1 MAKGSASVPAS
12 AEAAGAEPVKKGRG
26 KLLLLLLP
34 LLLLAA
40 GGGGYVAVT
49 QYPKLAAAAAV
60 LNEADAAEAPEEAPE
75 PEEYGEF
82 LEIQGL
88 IVNPAGTSGKR
99 YLMVNVGL
107 ESDKGK
113 VLEEIE
119 QKEIVVRDRILRL
132 LSHRTVP
139 ELADIAQRDTIK
151 NDLRASINE
160 VLEKGRVTRLY
171 FTQYVLQ

>member
-1 MAKGSASVPAS
+1 MAKGNASVPAG
-12 AEAAGAEPVKKGRG
+12 AAAAGTEPVKKGRS
-26 KLLLLLLP
+26 KLLLLLPL

-40 GGGGYVAVT
+40 GGGGYVAVS

-60 LNEADAAEAPEEAPE
+60 LNEADAEAPEEE
-75 PEEYGEF
+75 TVPEEYGEF

-88 IVNPAGTSGKR
+88 IVNPAGTSGQR

-113 VLEEIE
+113 VLEELE
-119 QKEIVVRDRILRL
+119 MKEIVVRDRVLGL
-132 LSHRTVP
+132 LSRRTVP
-139 ELADIAQRDTIK
+139 ELADIGQRQAIK
-151 NDLRASINE
+151 DSMRASINE